1 MTLVD
6 SSAARLAPECGVARR
21 ALGVKHLTHLAA
33 CLLKRQGEPVVLKR
47 QVEQG
52 DKEVRGL
59 RRDDLTQ
66 IHRDLRNDRNAL
78 VLLGVIGLI
87 QGEGQRGVQQADR
100 RCAVRVRPLTDR
112 GVREGQ
118 LGHALVAVVV
128 LIRNRHTE
136 GFLHR
141 VVALLRRIGAVQL
154 EIAVLTF
161 REGKFRVAR
170 TDAAVVLNRLAAQS
184 QVLKQHRAD
193 KLIKSVSVTQGVL
206 ILHINRLFVPADGKQ
221 ISVVVLRAHVV
232 LRNIRKR
239 ENNRRT
245 LDKIVMIGILVA
257 GQTDTHLRESDECK
271 LRRLLQQDR
280 VNRLGHADNVS
291 RCARQIAMGR
301 IHKNRS
307 ISVSIQNFV
316 RKIGNLRVHKH

>member
-1 MTLVD
+1 MALVD

-100 RCAVRVRPLTDR
+100 RYAVRVRPLADR
-112 GVREGQ
+112 RVREGQ

-128 LIRNRHTE
+128 LIRNRNTE

-141 VVALLRRIGAVQL
+141 VVTLLRRIGAVQL

-170 TDAAVVLNRLAAQS
+170 ADAAVVPNRLAAQS

-206 ILHINRLFVPADGKQ
+206 ILHINRLFVPANGKQ
-221 ISVVVLRAHVV
+221 IAVVVLRAHVV

-307 ISVSIQNFV
+307 ISVSIQNFA
-316 RKIGNLRVHKH
+316 RKTGNLRVHKH